1 MRWLLTIGL
10 CLGFALAQEDNI
22 ITFALRL
29 TTPETNIGTKVD
41 DVLRERLS
49 DERFRLLDLVPEGLG
64 EENNKRL
71 SELFGTTI
79 TVEDWL
85 LRLGAFAPDNASPCA
100 GWLLGNVATNQ
111 PIDEATLRDFL
122 TRLQA
127 LATSLGDLE
136 VLGADPQ
143 NNTGTDDAD
152 NTTSVSATQYL
163 VDIHGDY
170 VTMSDKTKIQGSG
183 VIIAV
188 LDTGVEPVN
197 NFGNTQLIAAMTP
210 MNSSH
215 FDYIGTGIS
224 TVSFDSDPEDLY
236 EEYMGGAE
244 FNKGHGTPIARIAN
258 LVAPSADILAIRVCD
273 EEGRCP
279 TSRVIAGICH
289 AVHVANDNKKDLVIN
304 LSLSGNLA
312 AYFPPQQSLL
322 YEAIDDAVQLAQ
334 PTLND
339 PNNTTF
345 FPYVLVAAEV
355 GNRSLDPKPR
365 YPAAFGVEGLNGV
378 IATAS
383 LEKYGTDTWTYV
395 PSWYSTRGNYIDV
408 AAAGHGLFMGEHVV
422 GTHIDGS
429 PYLEGYTGTS
439 FATPW
444 LAGTLALMI
453 ETNRQRPA
461 TSQLS
466 PWYFEQ
472 CLKTTTQP
480 PKPAVVSS
488 QEVGAGMIDT
498 RAAVTCIEMLPNYP

>member
-10 CLGFALAQEDNI
+10 CLGFTLAQEENI
-22 ITFALRL
+22 ITFALKL
-29 TTPETNIGTKVD
+29 TAPETNFSTKVD

-49 DERFRLLDLVPEGLG
+49 DGRFTLLDLVPEELG
-64 EENNKRL
+64 DENNKRL
-71 SELFGTTI
+71 GEVFKTTI
-79 TVEDWL
+79 TADDWL
-85 LRLGAFAPDNASPCA
+85 LRLGGVAPDNASPCA
-100 GWLLGNVATNQ
+100 GWLLGNVATTQ
-111 PIDEATLRDFL
+111 PIDEASLKDFL

-143 NNTGTDDAD
+143 SGNSTDDVE
-152 NTTSVSATQYL
+152 NTTDVSATQYL
-163 VDIHGDY
+163 VDIHGNN
-170 VTMSDKTKIQGSG
+170 VVKTDKTKVQGSN

-197 NFGNTQLIAAMTP
+197 NFGNAQLIAAMTS

-215 FDYIGTGIS
+215 FDYIGTDIS
-224 TVSFDSDPEDLY
+224 TVSFDTNPEDLY

-258 LVAPSADILAIRVCD
+258 SVAPSADILALRVCD
-273 EEGRCP
+273 DEGRCP

-289 AVHVANDNKKDLVIN
+289 AVHIANDHKKDLVIN
-304 LSLSGNLA
+304 LSLSGNLPT
-312 AYFPPQQSLL
+312 YFPPQQSLL
-322 YEAIDDAVQLAQ
+322 YRAIDDAVQLAQ

-345 FPYVLVAAEV
+345 FPYVLIAAEV

-365 YPAAFGVEGLNGV
+365 YPAAFGIEGLNGV

-395 PSWYSTRGNYIDV
+395 PTWYSTRGDYIDV

-422 GTHIDGS
+422 GTQVDGS
-429 PYLEGYTGTS
+429 PYTEGYTGTS

-453 ETNRQRPA
+453 ETNRQRLA
-461 TSQLS
+461 ESQLS

-472 CLKTTTQP
+472 CLKTTAQP
-480 PKPAVVSS
+480 PKPTVVSS
-488 QEVGAGMIDT
+488 QEVGAGMIDVQ
-498 RAAVTCIEMLPNYP
+498 AAVRCIEMLPK

>member
-1 MRWLLTIGL
+1 MRWLLAIGL

-22 ITFALRL
+22 ITFALKLRA
-29 TTPETNIGTKVD
+29 PEEGRDVKID
-41 DVLRERLS
+41 DALNRTFQGR
-49 DERFRLLDLVPEGLG
+49 DFRLLDLVPEELG
-64 EENNKRL
+64 EENNRRL
-71 SELFGTTI
+71 GERFKTTI
-79 TVEDWL
+79 TTEDRL
-85 LRLGAFAPDNASPCA
+85 LRLGAFSPDNPSPCA
-100 GWLLGNVATNQ
+100 GWLLGSVATTQ
-111 PIDEATLRDFL
+111 PIDEASLKDFL

-143 NNTGTDDAD
+143 SGTSTDDVD
-152 NTTSVSATQYL
+152 NTTNVSATQYL
-163 VDIHGDY
+163 VDIHGND
-170 VTMSDKTKIQGSG
+170 VVKTDKTKIQGSNI
-183 VIIAV
+183 IIAV

-197 NFGNTQLIAAMTP
+197 NFGNAKLIAAMTP

-215 FDYIGTGIS
+215 FDYIGTDIS
-224 TVSFDSDPEDLY
+224 TVSFDTNPEDLY

-258 LVAPSADILAIRVCD
+258 LVAPNADILALRVCD
-273 EEGRCP
+273 DEGRCP

-304 LSLSGNLA
+304 LSLSGNLPT
-312 AYFPPQQSLL
+312 YFAPRQSLL
-322 YEAIDDAVQLAQ
+322 YKAIDEAVQLAQ

-339 PNNTTF
+339 PTNTTF

-395 PSWYSTRGNYIDV
+395 PTWYSTRGNYIDV

-422 GTHIDGS
+422 GTQVDGS
-429 PYLEGYTGTS
+429 PYTEGYTGTS

-453 ETNRQRPA
+453 EMNRQRPVV
-461 TSQLS
+461 SQLS

-472 CLKTTTQP
+472 CLKTTAQP
-480 PKPAVVSS
+480 PKPAVVSL
-488 QEVGAGMIDT
+488 QEVGAGMIDVQ
-498 RAAVTCIEMLPNYP
+498 AAVTCIEMLPE

>member
-10 CLGFALAQEDNI
+10 CLGFALAQEENI
-22 ITFALRL
+22 ITFALKL
-29 TTPETNIGTKVD
+29 TAPEEGRDIKID
-41 DVLRERLS
+41 DALSGAFREG
-49 DERFRLLDLVPEGLG
+49 DFRLLDLVPAELG
-64 EENNKRL
+64 DENNKRL
-71 SELFGTTI
+71 GDLFKTTI
-79 TVEDWL
+79 AANDWL
-85 LRLGAFAPDNASPCA
+85 LRLGEFTPNNTSPCA
-100 GWLLGNVATNQ
+100 GWLLGNVATTQ
-111 PIDEATLRDFL
+111 PIDEAALSEFL
-122 TRLQA
+122 ARLQA
-127 LATSLGDLE
+127 LAISLGDLE

-143 NNTGTDDAD
+143 SGTSTDDAD
-152 NTTSVSATQYL
+152 NTTDVSATQYL

-170 VTMSDKTKIQGSG
+170 VTKSDKIKIQGSN

-197 NFGNTQLIAAMTP
+197 NFGNTKLIAAMTS

-224 TVSFDSDPEDLY
+224 TVSFDSNPEDLY

-304 LSLSGNLA
+304 LSLSGNLPT
-312 AYFPPQQSLL
+312 YFPPQQSLL
-322 YEAIDDAVQLAQ
+322 YKAIDDAVQLAQ

-339 PNNTTF
+339 LNNTKF

-365 YPAAFGVEGLNGV
+365 YPAAFGIEGLDGV

-395 PSWYSTRGNYIDV
+395 PTWYSTRGNYIDV

-422 GTHIDGS
+422 GTQIDGS
-429 PYLEGYTGTS
+429 PYMEGYTGTS

-453 ETNRQRPA
+453 ETNRQRSVE
-461 TSQLS
+461 SQLI
-466 PWYFEQ
+466 PWFFKQ
-472 CLKTTTQP
+472 CLKTTAQP

-488 QEVGAGMIDT
+488 QEVGAGMIDAQ
-498 RAAVTCIEMLPNYP
+498 AAVRCIEVLPK